1 MLESRIMAP
10 ETSIGGGAR
19 EFPNTRWTVIA
30 SSRSGVEARSRA
42 LEELLATY
50 WKPLYFF
57 VRRKGLSIEDSKDV
71 IQDFFAHLLDREFLD
86 RLDPAKG
93 RFRSYLRGAMDN
105 FLVNRHEQRSAK
117 KRGGGK
123 KIVSLEVEVDESS
136 VPGTASPEAAFDREW
151 ALAVME
157 RAMGRLRAEFD
168 GGERKGPFELVKRFF
183 DFAAEPP
190 SYDAAARENGMS
202 VSSLKAFL
210 HRARVRFREI
220 VKEEVRD
227 TVSDGEPDGE
237 VDELIRA
244 LRP

>member
-1 MLESRIMAP
+1 MAP
-10 ETSIGGGAR
+10 ETSIGGSER

-30 SSRSGVEARSRA
+30 SSRSGADARAKA
-42 LEELLATY
+42 LEELLAAY

-57 VRRKGLSIEDSKDV
+57 VRRKGLSVEDSKDA
-71 IQDFFAHLLDREFLD
+71 IQDFFAHLLDREFLE
-86 RLDPAKG
+86 RLDPKKG

-105 FLVNRHEQRSAK
+105 FLVNRHEHRSAQ

-123 KIVSLEVEVDESS
+123 KIVSLDFEVDESS
-136 VPGTASPEAAFDREW
+136 TPGTASPEAAFDREW

-157 RAMGRLRAEFD
+157 TALARLKAEFES
-168 GGERKGPFELVKRFF
+168 GERKGPFALVKRFF
-183 DFAAEPP
+183 DFTAEQP
-190 SYDAAARENGMS
+190 SYEEAAKESAMS

-210 HRARVRFREI
+210 HRARLRFREL
-220 VKEEVRD
+220 VKEEVQH
-227 TVSDGEPDGE
+227 TVDDGEPDRE